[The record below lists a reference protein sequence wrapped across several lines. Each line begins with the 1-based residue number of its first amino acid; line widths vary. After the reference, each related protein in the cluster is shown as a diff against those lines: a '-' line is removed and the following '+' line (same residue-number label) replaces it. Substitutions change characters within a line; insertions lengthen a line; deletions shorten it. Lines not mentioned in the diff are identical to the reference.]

1 MPARPMG
8 PPCNSQFCKKSKFR
22 QCNDI
27 CETMQVELF
36 NYFWLDLKSW
46 ELRKQ
51 YVSTLVDKIP
61 IKQKGAQ
68 SNSRR
73 TCRPTYNCN
82 LQCSRVKNQVC
93 AEMFADTLVCQQ
105 ETSVTGFLPLL
116 VITHL
121 LQLLL
126 QKQFSQIL
134 QRLLQKQLF
143 LKANLLKYLTIK
155 CQKNV
160 KNSQQDSSNHL
171 HQLNLIIVV

>member
-1 MPARPMG
+1 MCLCDVSMV
-8 PPCNSQFCKKSKFR
+8 
-22 QCNDI
+22 I
-27 CETMQVELF
+27 CETMRVELF

-46 ELRKQ
+46 EPRKQ

-73 TCRPTYNCN
+73 TCRPAFNYN
-82 LQCSRVKNQVC
+82 LQCSRVKNQVVLRC
-93 AEMFADTLVCQQ
+93 LLKLLVCHE

-126 QKQFSQIL
+126 QKQFSQL
-134 QRLLQKQLF
+134 QQRLLQKQF
-143 LKANLLKYLTIK
+143 L
-155 CQKNV
+155 
-160 KNSQQDSSNHL
+160 
-171 HQLNLIIVV
+171 